1 MKKHSIS
8 YLLFSICCL
17 LPNAIA
23 SAQSVTEKL
32 KAIGMENIRYA
43 ETGECITVT
52 FENNVYRSTYQGIG
66 EAIDAC
72 LESNVNKSLQLVAL
86 ENQIPQLCISLPDTL
101 LNDYRE
107 EKISLMQV
115 YAEMGIS
122 IDTDHAMKAVE
133 NAKEI
138 ENPSAWK
145 VDVIVYPELFL
156 KNNSLNKLYTYADR
170 KSTRLNSSHS
180 H

>member
-1 MKKHSIS
+1 MLRSFLYI
-8 YLLFSICCL
+8 LLLCC
-17 LPNAIA
+17 IETWWIEA
-23 SAQSVTEKL
+23 SAQSVTDKL

-107 EKISLMQV
+107 EKISLM
-115 YAEMGIS
+115 
-122 IDTDHAMKAVE
+122 
-133 NAKEI
+133 
-138 ENPSAWK
+138 
-145 VDVIVYPELFL
+145 
-156 KNNSLNKLYTYADR
+156 
-170 KSTRLNSSHS
+170 
-180 H
+180 

>member
-101 LNDYRE
+101 LNDYGKKR
-107 EKISLMQV
+107 SL
-115 YAEMGIS
+115 
-122 IDTDHAMKAVE
+122 
-133 NAKEI
+133 
-138 ENPSAWK
+138 
-145 VDVIVYPELFL
+145 
-156 KNNSLNKLYTYADR
+156 
-170 KSTRLNSSHS
+170 
-180 H
+180 

>member
-52 FENNVYRSTYQGIG
+52 FENNV
-66 EAIDAC
+66 
-72 LESNVNKSLQLVAL
+72 
-86 ENQIPQLCISLPDTL
+86 
-101 LNDYRE
+101 
-107 EKISLMQV
+107 
-115 YAEMGIS
+115 
-122 IDTDHAMKAVE
+122 
-133 NAKEI
+133 
-138 ENPSAWK
+138 
-145 VDVIVYPELFL
+145 
-156 KNNSLNKLYTYADR
+156 
-170 KSTRLNSSHS
+170 
-180 H
+180 

>member
-52 FENNVYRSTYQGIG
+52 FE
-66 EAIDAC
+66 D
-72 LESNVNKSLQLVAL
+72 NVNRRSDRCLFGKQCKQKPATGCTGEPNTSVMHQSAGHL
-86 ENQIPQLCISLPDTL
+86 
-101 LNDYRE
+101 
-107 EKISLMQV
+107 
-115 YAEMGIS
+115 AE
-122 IDTDHAMKAVE
+122 
-133 NAKEI
+133 
-138 ENPSAWK
+138 
-145 VDVIVYPELFL
+145 
-156 KNNSLNKLYTYADR
+156 
-170 KSTRLNSSHS
+170 
-180 H
+180 

>member
-17 LPNAIA
+17 LSNTIA
-23 SAQSVTEKL
+23 SAQSVTDKL

-72 LESNVNKSLQLVAL
+72 LESGCHRISRTVL
-86 ENQIPQLCISLPDTL
+86 E
-101 LNDYRE
+101 E
-107 EKISLMQV
+107 
-115 YAEMGIS
+115 
-122 IDTDHAMKAVE
+122 
-133 NAKEI
+133 
-138 ENPSAWK
+138 
-145 VDVIVYPELFL
+145 
-156 KNNSLNKLYTYADR
+156 
-170 KSTRLNSSHS
+170 
-180 H
+180 

>member
-52 FENNVYRSTYQGIG
+52 FENNVYRSTLPGNRRSDRCLFGKQCKQKPATGCIG
-66 EAIDAC
+66 EPNT
-72 LESNVNKSLQLVAL
+72 SVMHQ
-86 ENQIPQLCISLPDTL
+86 
-101 LNDYRE
+101 
-107 EKISLMQV
+107 
-115 YAEMGIS
+115 
-122 IDTDHAMKAVE
+122 
-133 NAKEI
+133 
-138 ENPSAWK
+138 SAGH
-145 VDVIVYPELFL
+145 LG
-156 KNNSLNKLYTYADR
+156 
-170 KSTRLNSSHS
+170 
-180 H
+180 